1 MTMKFN
7 LAALAVLAVSLS
19 AAPMIA
25 SADATT
31 TGSGSTLA
39 SPMLTSYH
47 GARRGHHG
55 HYKHHHRRHHAVS
68 AATGT

>member
-1 MTMKFN
+1 MKFK
-7 LAALAVLAVSLS
+7 LAALAILAATLS

-39 SPMLTSYH
+39 SPMLTAYH
-47 GARRGHHG
+47 GVHHR
-55 HYKHHHRRHHAVS
+55 HHRHHRHRRHRIG
-68 AATGT
+68 AATATGL